1 MREAKP
7 RDAQAIAESPSDPAS
22 RFTALEA
29 KLNQDGPIAAIDRL
43 VADLEAA
50 GEHRQL
56 LDALLLKARH
66 ELGLPLIQTGRL
78 TDLPEPQ
85 RSRFEE
91 RYVEALRHVGHK
103 LLEVDDIPGAWPY
116 FQAIG
121 ETESVTEAIDRVEPS
136 DDQERVA
143 RLIEIAFHQGA
154 NVTRGFELILDN
166 YGPCTAITSLEQ
178 LAPGDEAVRASCV
191 ERLIR
196 RLHEQLADSLRHDIA
211 RRGQPKSPA
220 PEGATIAELVEGRDW
235 LFSEEAYH
243 IDVSH
248 LTTVVRWSV
257 MTTDPDAI
265 DLAIDLT
272 EYGRRLSPGLQY
284 EGTPPFDRV
293 FDDHGIFLKALR
305 GREVDEAV
313 AHFRAKLAEAELTL
327 DDPESTLPAQ
337 TLVNLLWRLDR
348 GDEAIDVAER
358 ELATVP
364 ESMLVCPPLAE
375 LCQRAGRMDRLA
387 EIAGRTNQPV
397 HFLAAKIQ
405 GATPN

>member
-7 RDAQAIAESPSDPAS
+7 RDAQAIVEDSSDPAS
-22 RFTALEA
+22 RLAALEA
-29 KLNQDGPIAAIDRL
+29 KLNQDGPGAAINRL

-50 GEHRQL
+50 GEYRLL

-66 ELGLPLIQTGRL
+66 ELGLPLIQVGRL
-78 TDLPEPQ
+78 TDLPEPG

-91 RYVEALRHVGHK
+91 CYVEALRHVGRK
-103 LLEVDDIPGAWPY
+103 LLEADDVLGAWPY

-121 ETESVTEAIDRVEPS
+121 ETGPVAEAIDRIQPP

-143 RLIEIAFHQGA
+143 RLIEVAFHQGA
-154 NVTRGFELILDN
+154 NVTRGFDLILDN
-166 YGPCTAITSLEQ
+166 YGACTAITSLEQ
-178 LAPGDEAVRASCV
+178 LAPADEAVRAACV

-196 RLHEQLADSLRHDIA
+196 HLHGQLADNLRHDIE
-211 RRGQPKSPA
+211 RRGEPKP
-220 PEGATIAELVEGRDW
+220 PEATTIAELVEGRDW
-235 LFSEEAYH
+235 LFSDESYH

-248 LTTVVRWSV
+248 LSTVVRWSV
-257 MTTDPDAI
+257 MTTDPEFL

-272 EYGRRLSPGLQY
+272 EYGRRLSPRLQY
-284 EGTPPFDRV
+284 DGTPPFDRV

-305 GREVDEAV
+305 GRDVEEGI
-313 AHFRAKLAEAELTL
+313 AHFRAKAAEVAATP

-337 TLVNLLWRLDR
+337 ALVNLLWRLER

-375 LCQRAGRMDRLA
+375 LCQKAGRMDRLA
-387 EIAGRTNQPV
+387 EIADRTNQPV

-405 GATPN
+405 GAAQT

>member
-7 RDAQAIAESPSDPAS
+7 RDAQTIVEASTDPAS
-22 RFTALEA
+22 RLAALEA
-29 KLNQDGPIAAIDRL
+29 KLNQEGPGAAIDRL

-50 GEHRQL
+50 GEHRLL

-66 ELGLPLIQTGRL
+66 ELGLPLIQVGRL
-78 TDLPEPQ
+78 TDLPEPS

-91 RYVEALRHVGHK
+91 RYVEALRHVGRK
-103 LLEVDDIPGAWPY
+103 LLETDDIPGAWPY

-121 ETESVTEAIDRVEPS
+121 ETAPVAEAIDRLEPS

-143 RLIEIAFHQGA
+143 RLIEVAFHQGA
-154 NVTRGFELILDN
+154 NITRGFELILDN

-178 LAPGDEAVRASCV
+178 RAPADEAVRASCV

-196 RLHEQLADSLRHDIA
+196 HLHEQLVNSLRHDIE
-211 RRGQPKSPA
+211 RRGQSKPS
-220 PEGATIAELVEGRDW
+220 ETATIAELVEGRDW

-248 LTTVVRWSV
+248 LSTVVRWSV
-257 MTTDPDAI
+257 MTTDPEAL

-272 EYGRRLSPGLQY
+272 EYGRRLSPRLQY

-305 GREVDEAV
+305 GRDIEEGV
-313 AHFRAKLAEAELTL
+313 AHFRAKLAEVEATP

-337 TLVNLLWRLDR
+337 ALVNLLWRLDR
-348 GDEAIDVAER
+348 NDEAIDVAER

-387 EIAGRTNQPV
+387 EIADRTNQPV

-405 GATPN
+405 GATQA